1 MRIEAEL
8 RIRGPKG
15 SNAIGERGPYVL
27 QSSYPRLI
35 LGTQGPGQGTAI
47 KAYRVAPRKR
57 SIFPRTAQEKPS
69 TTMKLLIVLF
79 AVVVAV
85 SAYPGHPWAAPIHA
99 PAVHHVINVPQ
110 PAPIPPVHP
119 QPLNIKVPHSQSVRI
134 PYHGVHIGQ
143 PHLVGVE
150 QYVPEPEVKVVAKP
164 VAHHPW

>member
-1 MRIEAEL
+1 
-8 RIRGPKG
+8 
-15 SNAIGERGPYVL
+15 
-27 QSSYPRLI
+27 
-35 LGTQGPGQGTAI
+35 
-47 KAYRVAPRKR
+47 
-57 SIFPRTAQEKPS
+57 
-69 TTMKLLIVLF
+69 MKLLIVLF

-85 SAYPGHPWAAPIHA
+85 SAYPGHPWAAPVVSQPWPDPWQASAWPAPAPVPKYIKVAVPVAQVHAQVHA

-134 PYHGVHIGQ
+134 PYHGVHISQ

-150 QYVPEPEVKVVAKP
+150 HYVPEPEVKVVAKP